1 MRDDVDRDLAES
13 SVFPGDPSRLT
24 ALSDGVFAVALTLL
38 VLDVKPPQVN
48 PALLG
53 SAVLAMAPRLGIF
66 ALSFA
71 IVTYYWVS
79 HHSVFT
85 YVRATDR
92 GLLWLNMLFLFTI
105 VVLPFSAAVL
115 ADYPR
120 TAPAIALYGTN
131 VALCSVALSVA
142 WWYAV
147 AKRLSIDVQGV
158 ELRHVAVRT
167 AVSPILALLGVAVST
182 IAPVIS
188 LVLFVA
194 IPVVYGVTAGRYR
207 KNRRNKGQRSDAVP
221 R

>member
-38 VLDVKPPQVN
+38 VLDVKLPQVN

-53 SAVLAMAPRLGIF
+53 SAVLAMAPRLGVF

-79 HHSVFT
+79 HHFVFT
-85 YVRATDR
+85 YVRTTDR

-120 TAPAIALYGTN
+120 KAPAIALYGTN

-147 AKRLSIDVQGV
+147 AKRLSIEVQGV

-167 AVSPILALLGVAVST
+167 AVSPILALLGVAVSA

-194 IPVVYGVTAGRYR
+194 IPVVYGATAGRYR
-207 KNRRNKGQRSDAVP
+207 KNRRNKGQHSG
-221 R
+221 

>member
-1 MRDDVDRDLAES
+1 MRDDVDRELAES

-66 ALSFA
+66 ALSSA

-85 YVRATDR
+85 YVRTTDR

-147 AKRLSIDVQGV
+147 AKRLSIDVQEV

-188 LVLFVA
+188 LVLFVS
-194 IPVVYGVTAGRYR
+194 IPVVYGATAGRYR
-207 KNRRNKGQRSDAVP
+207 KNRRNKR
-221 R
+221 

>member
-1 MRDDVDRDLAES
+1 
-13 SVFPGDPSRLT
+13 
-24 ALSDGVFAVALTLL
+24 
-38 VLDVKPPQVN
+38 

-53 SAVLAMAPRLGIF
+53 SAVLAMAPRLGVF

-79 HHSVFT
+79 HHFVFT
-85 YVRATDR
+85 YVRTTDR

-147 AKRLSIDVQGV
+147 AKRLSIEVQGV

-167 AVSPILALLGVAVST
+167 AVSPILALLGVAVSA

-194 IPVVYGVTAGRYR
+194 IPVVYGATAGRYR
-207 KNRRNKGQRSDAVP
+207 KNRRNKGQHSG
-221 R
+221 

>member
-85 YVRATDR
+85 YVRTTDR

-120 TAPAIALYGTN
+120 TAPAIALYGAN

-147 AKRLSIDVQGV
+147 AKGLSIDVERV

-194 IPVVYGVTAGRYR
+194 IPVAYGATAGRYR
-207 KNRRNKGQRSDAVP
+207 KNRRNKRQHSG
-221 R
+221 

>member
-13 SVFPGDPSRLT
+13 SVFPVDPSRLT

-53 SAVLAMAPRLGIF
+53 SAVLAMAPRPGIF
-66 ALSFA
+66 AFSFA

-85 YVRATDR
+85 YVRTTDR

-120 TAPAIALYGTN
+120 TAPAIALYGPN

-194 IPVVYGVTAGRYR
+194 IPVVYGATAGRYR
-207 KNRRNKGQRSDAVP
+207 KNRRNKRQHSG
-221 R
+221 

>member
-1 MRDDVDRDLAES
+1 
-13 SVFPGDPSRLT
+13 
-24 ALSDGVFAVALTLL
+24 
-38 VLDVKPPQVN
+38 
-48 PALLG
+48 
-53 SAVLAMAPRLGIF
+53 
-66 ALSFA
+66 
-71 IVTYYWVS
+71 
-79 HHSVFT
+79 T
-85 YVRATDR
+85 YVRTTDR

-147 AKRLSIDVQGV
+147 AKKLSIDVQGV

-167 AVSPILALLGVAVST
+167 AVSPILALLAVAVST

-194 IPVVYGVTAGRYR
+194 IPVVYGATAGRYR
-207 KNRRNKGQRSDAVP
+207 KNRRNKRQHSG
-221 R
+221 

>member
-85 YVRATDR
+85 YVRTTDR
-92 GLLWLNMLFLFTI
+92 VLLWLNMLFLFSI
-105 VVLPFSAAVL
+105 VILPFSAAVL

-194 IPVVYGVTAGRYR
+194 IPVVYGATAGRYR
-207 KNRRNKGQRSDAVP
+207 KNRRNKRQHSG
-221 R
+221 